1 MLLKEEKAIGI
12 MGFLL
17 NVGSSIMCPHGG
29 TALAIAVSHRVLVE
43 RSPAITLADSLIVAG
58 CPFCIG
64 CVPSPCIMVKWL
76 RPSRRVFVEG
86 RPAILHDSTGIC
98 QNAEGIPQGPPI
110 IVITQYRVKGV

>member
-1 MLLKEEKAIGI
+1 

-43 RSPAITLADSLIVAG
+43 RSPAITLADSLIVVG
-58 CPFCIG
+58 CPFYNG
-64 CVPSPCIMVKWL
+64 AFSPCIMVKWL
-76 RPSRRVFVEG
+76 VPSRRVFVEG

-110 IVITQYRVKGV
+110 IVITQNRVKGV